1 MRILNYNIEYG
12 GFEKNTNY
20 MEYVNI
26 ILDNKI
32 DCFVATEPFEPCIE
46 QIHVNYNMF
55 CENTI
60 GKVVQELNKSNS
72 STNRYYFITTKSKN
86 ASIICRYP
94 IKLEVDP
101 TCMQEYC
108 IITLNPL
115 YSIKLICIHLVDY
128 PYTFYSLR
136 NIPYDNTPMKFKTKE
151 EIVDLSY
158 STKAADIERVLKFV
172 KNNLTDKIVILGDF
186 NEPSH
191 LDDPSN
197 EWKVSKKFE
206 EVGLVDSYRSKNMVI
221 IKDNLGYNIDGA
233 TCCFDELLQKEL
245 LQKEPPSRIDYIY
258 VLNID
263 VIESSVLNQYKKLS
277 DHLPVLTEI
286 DTYYS
291 NYFYKYLKYKYK
303 YTMMLLS
310 K

>member
-46 QIHVNYNMF
+46 KNKTVNYDMF

-60 GKVVQELNKSNS
+60 GKVVKELNMRQGSI
-72 STNRYYFITTKSKN
+72 NRYYFITTKSKN

-94 IKLEVDP
+94 IELKIDP
-101 TCMQEYC
+101 TTMQEYC

-158 STKAADIERVLKFV
+158 STKAADIERLLTFV
-172 KNNLTDKIVILGDF
+172 KNNLTEKIVIVGDF

-206 EVGLVDSYRSKNMVI
+206 EIGLIDSYRSKNKNF

-233 TCCFDELLQKEL
+233 TCCFGELLE
-245 LQKEPPSRIDYIY
+245 KEPPSRIDYIY

-263 VIESSVLNQYKKLS
+263 VIESSVLNKYKKLS

-286 DTYYS
+286 NTYYS
-291 NYFYKYLKYKYK
+291 NYFYKYLKYKHK
-303 YTMMLLS
+303 YMLLS